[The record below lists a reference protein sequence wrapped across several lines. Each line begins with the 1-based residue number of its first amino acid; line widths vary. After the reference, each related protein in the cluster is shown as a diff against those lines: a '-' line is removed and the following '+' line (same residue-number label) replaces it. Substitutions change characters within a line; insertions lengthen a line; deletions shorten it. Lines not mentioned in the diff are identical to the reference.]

1 MAPIVVVIAAGE
13 MGAAV
18 GGRLR
23 EKGATVRTSL
33 VGRSVKTAERARRHG
48 LAVIND
54 DAELVAGADFVL
66 SIAPPAEAVP
76 LARRLAPAL
85 ADSAAKPVYVECNA
99 VSPVTVAEAATA
111 IGRTGSAFVDAGIIG
126 GPPRPETAG
135 PKFYAC
141 GPGVA
146 RFATLRDYG
155 LDVRAIE
162 GKIGTASALKM
173 AYGSIT
179 KGFTAIGA
187 AAMLGA
193 TAAGVADVLK
203 RELADSQP
211 ALKAWLDR
219 QMPNMYA
226 KAYRWV
232 AEMEEVSAFLGKPSP
247 SAEIYEGVAR
257 LYEQLAR
264 SYAGDKKEIEALA
277 AFVPPAERRD

>member
-1 MAPIVVVIAAGE
+1 MNSVIVVIAAGE

-23 EKGATVRTSL
+23 EKGAEVRTSL
-33 VGRSVKTAERARRHG
+33 IGRSAKTAERARRHG
-48 LAVIND
+48 LTVIND
-54 DAELVAGADFVL
+54 DAELLAGADFVL

-76 LARRLAPAL
+76 IARRLAPVL
-85 ADSAAKPVYVECNA
+85 ADVSEKPVYVECNA

-111 IGRTGSAFVDAGIIG
+111 IARTGCDFVDAGIVG
-126 GPPRPETAG
+126 GPPRPGTPG

-141 GPGVA
+141 GPGVE
-146 RFATLRDYG
+146 RFATLREYG
-155 LDVRAIE
+155 LDVRVLD
-162 GKIGTASALKM
+162 GRIGTASALKM

-187 AAMLGA
+187 SAMLGA
-193 TAAGVADVLK
+193 TAAGVADALK

-232 AEMEEVSAFLGKPSP
+232 AEMEEVAAFLGKPSP
-247 SAEIYEGVAR
+247 SAQMYEGVAR
-257 LYEQLAR
+257 LYGQLAR
-264 SYAGDKKEIEALA
+264 SYEGDKKDTDALA
-277 AFVPPAERRD
+277 EFLKS

>member
-23 EKGATVRTSL
+23 EKGAEVRTSL
-33 VGRSVKTAERARRHG
+33 LGRSAKTAERAHRHG
-48 LAVIND
+48 LTVIND

-66 SIAPPAEAVP
+66 SIAPPAEAAP

-85 ADSAAKPVYVECNA
+85 AGSTAKPVYVECNA
-99 VSPVTVAEAATA
+99 VSPVTVAEAATV
-111 IGRTGSAFVDAGIIG
+111 IGRTGCAFVDAGIIG
-126 GPPRPETAG
+126 GPPQPGLPG
-135 PKFYAC
+135 PRIYAC
-141 GPGVA
+141 GPAMA
-146 RFATLRDYG
+146 RFATLGDYG
-155 LDVRAIE
+155 LDVRALE

-179 KGFTAIGA
+179 KGLTAIGA
-187 AAMLGA
+187 SAILGA
-193 TAAGVADVLK
+193 TAAGVADALK

-211 ALKAWLDR
+211 ALKGWLDR
-219 QMPNMYA
+219 QMPKMYA
-226 KAYRWV
+226 KAYRWI

-247 SAEIYEGVAR
+247 SAQMYEGVAR

-264 SYAGDKKEIEALA
+264 SYEGDKKDIEALA
-277 AFVPPAERRD
+277 AFVNR

>member
-23 EKGATVRTSL
+23 EHGVDVRTSL
-33 VGRSVKTAERARRHG
+33 AGRSAKTAERARRHG
-48 LAVIND
+48 LVALDD
-54 DAELVAGADFVL
+54 DARLLQDAAFVL
-66 SIAPPAEAVP
+66 SIVPPAEAVP

-85 ADSAAKPVYVECNA
+85 ADGRAKPVYVDCNA
-99 VSPVTVAEAATA
+99 VSPATVAEVADA
-111 IGRTGSAFVDAGIIG
+111 IARTGCAFVDAGIIG
-126 GPPRPETAG
+126 GPPRPGTPG

-141 GPGVA
+141 GA
-146 RFATLRDYG
+146 AALRFAALREHG
-155 LDVRAIE
+155 LDVRAIDGE
-162 GKIGTASALKM
+162 IGTASALKM

-187 AAMLGA
+187 AAMLAA
-193 TAAGVADVLK
+193 TTAGVADLLK

-219 QMPNMYA
+219 QMPNAYA
-226 KAYRWV
+226 KAYRWI
-232 AEMEEVSAFLGKPSP
+232 AEMEEVSGFVGEPSP
-247 SAEIYEGVAR
+247 SAQMFKGVAR

-264 SYAGDKKEIEALA
+264 SYEGDRREIEALSN
-277 AFVPPAERRD
+277 FVKD

>member
-1 MAPIVVVIAAGE
+1 MSPIVVVIAAGE

-23 EKGATVRTSL
+23 EKGAAVRTSL
-33 VGRSVKTAERARRHG
+33 VGRSAKTAERARRHG
-48 LAVIND
+48 LTVIND
-54 DAELVAGADFVL
+54 DAELVANADFVL

-85 ADSAAKPVYVECNA
+85 KNSATKPVYVECNA

-111 IGRTGSAFVDAGIIG
+111 IGRTGCGFVDAGIIG
-126 GPPRPETAG
+126 GPPRPGTPG

-141 GPGVA
+141 GPAVE
-146 RFATLRDYG
+146 RFATLGEHG
-155 LDVRAIE
+155 LDVRMLD
-162 GKIGTASALKM
+162 GPIGTASALKM

-179 KGFTAIGA
+179 KGFTAIGT

-193 TAAGVADVLK
+193 TTAGVADALK

-226 KAYRWV
+226 KAYRWI

-247 SAEIYEGVAR
+247 SAQIYEGVAR

-264 SYAGDKKEIEALA
+264 SYEGDKKEIDALA
-277 AFVPPAERRD
+277 EFTKS

>member
-1 MAPIVVVIAAGE
+1 MSPIIVVIAAGE

-33 VGRSVKTAERARRHG
+33 VGRSAKTAERARRHG
-48 LAVIND
+48 LVVLDD
-54 DAELVAGADFVL
+54 DAALVEGAAFVL
-66 SIAPPAEAVP
+66 SIVPPAEAVP

-126 GPPRPETAG
+126 GPPRPGTPG

-141 GPGVA
+141 GPAVE
-146 RFATLRDYG
+146 RFGTLRDYG
-155 LDVRAIE
+155 LNVRPIE

-187 AAMLGA
+187 AAMLSA
-193 TAAGVADVLK
+193 TAAGVADTLK

-232 AEMEEVSAFLGKPSP
+232 AEMEEVSAFNGKPSP
-247 SAEIYEGVAR
+247 SAQMYEGVAR

-264 SYAGDKKEIEALA
+264 SYEGDKKDVEALA
-277 AFVPPAERRD
+277 AFLRD